1 MADTCRTECLVE
13 SIRLQDLAQFPLLV
27 LSHYNRAVTRSRR
40 HLLIALL
47 LPLLALRALLPAGYM
62 AEAQAG
68 EFRLVMCA
76 EGLHLPQ
83 DSDDQDP
90 AGDNGL
96 CLFAHAA
103 QAAVPAAPFIVPAAP
118 EVAPAAPGGEHLLA
132 PTTGPP
138 RADLARGPPSLS

>member
-1 MADTCRTECLVE
+1 M
-13 SIRLQDLAQFPLLV
+13 
-27 LSHYNRAVTRSRR
+27 LSPYNPAVTRSRR

-47 LPLLALRALLPAGYM
+47 LPLLALRALLPTGYM

-83 DSDDQDP
+83 DSDGQDP
-90 AGDNGL
+90 AGENGL

-103 QAAVPAAPFIVPAAP
+103 QAAVPAAPFVVPAAP
-118 EVAPAAPGGEHLLA
+118 DVAPALPGIGHLLA

-138 RADLARGPPSLS
+138 RAELARGPPSFS